1 MSVAILT
8 KEGQTTIPQDIRE
21 QLALKAGNKLYF
33 CVLPDGSISI
43 RIKKGTIFDIAGI
56 LKSDR
61 STSVSIEEMDQAIQQ
76 AVTNR
81 YLNTK
86 E

>member
-1 MSVAILT
+1 MNTAILT
-8 KEGQTTIPQDIRE
+8 QEGKTTIPKDIRD
-21 QLALKAGNKLYF
+21 QLALKAGDKLYF

-56 LKSDR
+56 LKSHR
-61 STSVSIEEMDQAIQQ
+61 ATPVSIEEMDNAIQQ
-76 AVTNR
+76 SAAQR

>member
-8 KEGQTTIPQDIRE
+8 KERQTTIPQDIRE
-21 QLALKAGNKLYF
+21 QLALKAGDKLYF